1 MKASAQAVT
10 STSTIV
16 CPGFPEG
23 NWDAL
28 GIYGEGAEDVAK
40 REQKKAHTARCRGA
54 FEYLKWCL
62 RQCLDEQGE
71 ARSVYGELNHLEFMA
86 NRMIE
91 RYGEDIG

>member
-1 MKASAQAVT
+1 MKASAQAVNAVLPADG
-10 STSTIV
+10 IV
-16 CPGFPEG
+16 K
-23 NWDAL
+23 L
-28 GIYGEGAEDVAK
+28 GLRDWPAEDEAK